1 MTDTLQAAPAADDS
15 KPTKK
20 TTKASTDVV
29 TLSSICKELKV
40 EPTIARAKL
49 RAVDP
54 KEYPAIAKHKHGT
67 SWEWKK
73 GDAAIKEVKALLK
86 G

>member
-1 MTDTLQAAPAADDS
+1 MGTN
-15 KPTKK
+15 
-20 TTKASTDVV
+20 VV
-29 TLSSICKELKV
+29 TLSEICKELKV

-86 G
+86 D

>member
-1 MTDTLQAAPAADDS
+1 MTDTLQAAAAVDDS

-49 RAVDP
+49 RKAF
-54 KEYPAIAKHKHGT
+54 AKHKRGS

-86 G
+86 DKD